1 MHLQYMCLC
10 VRGKPYKCNSPRC
23 RQMGRIDVILEDD
36 FEKKFREMVFK
47 RYGMKRGNMTE
58 AIREALQLWMI
69 QEKEKVRHSRAAS

>member
-1 MHLQYMCLC
+1 
-10 VRGKPYKCNSPRC
+10 
-23 RQMGRIDVILEDD
+23 MGRIDVILEDD